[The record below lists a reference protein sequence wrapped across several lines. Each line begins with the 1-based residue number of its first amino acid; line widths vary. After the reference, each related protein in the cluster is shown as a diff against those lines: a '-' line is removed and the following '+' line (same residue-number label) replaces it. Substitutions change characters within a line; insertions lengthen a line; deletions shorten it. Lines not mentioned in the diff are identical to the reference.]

1 MTRGGRDVGTIL
13 GKKGRGGW
21 CYLGYSELAW
31 HLEGQEA
38 SRGGVGQGMVMRRGG
53 TVRDMLVQ
61 QRQRRGRVEKRKRW
75 LRWPLGSGCWD
86 EGPESRCRSSLALHI
101 LSALSHSAE
110 GGGSHSCSPRTPEI
124 SVYLALL
131 G

>member
-1 MTRGGRDVGTIL
+1 VTRGGRDVGTIL

-61 QRQRRGRVEKRKRW
+61 QRQRRGRVEVMDHLVFRVKQKTLQRRK
-75 LRWPLGSGCWD
+75 
-86 EGPESRCRSSLALHI
+86 
-101 LSALSHSAE
+101 
-110 GGGSHSCSPRTPEI
+110 T
-124 SVYLALL
+124 V
-131 G
+131 

>member
-53 TVRDMLVQ
+53 FRVKQKTL
-61 QRQRRGRVEKRKRW
+61 QRRKTV
-75 LRWPLGSGCWD
+75 
-86 EGPESRCRSSLALHI
+86 
-101 LSALSHSAE
+101 
-110 GGGSHSCSPRTPEI
+110 
-124 SVYLALL
+124 
-131 G
+131 